1 MKIGIDARLW
11 SESGVGR
18 YIRNLVKNL
27 LLIDSNNNYVLF
39 VLSGDYKLIK
49 SEILSCVKTGKNK
62 KWKIVKADIRWHT
75 LDEQLNFPKVLEK
88 EKLDLVHFPY
98 FSVPVSY
105 KKPYIITIHDLIID
119 HFPTGKASTLMP
131 FLYKLKLIGYR
142 YVITK
147 ASDNAKKIITVSKET
162 KKEIVDHLKIMPN
175 KIEVI
180 YEAVDD
186 KVITL
191 QENSLRKKYFL
202 YVGNAYPH
210 KNLNNLILAYSKFN
224 KKDIPLILVGKEDY
238 FYKRLKEKVSR
249 MKLSNRIIFREN
261 VTDEELAKLY
271 KNAIALIMPSLME
284 GFGLPV
290 LEAMANKCLVLA
302 SDIPALH
309 EICGKNAIFFDP
321 DDPEKIF
328 KKINFVYLNKS
339 DRKIKILIQRAF
351 NHVFDFSWQKV
362 AEKTLEA
369 YESCLSI

>member
-1 MKIGIDARLW
+1 
-11 SESGVGR
+11 
-18 YIRNLVKNL
+18 
-27 LLIDSNNNYVLF
+27 
-39 VLSGDYKLIK
+39 
-49 SEILSCVKTGKNK
+49 
-62 KWKIVKADIRWHT
+62 
-75 LDEQLNFPKVLEK
+75 
-88 EKLDLVHFPY
+88 
-98 FSVPVSY
+98 
-105 KKPYIITIHDLIID
+105 
-119 HFPTGKASTLMP
+119 MP